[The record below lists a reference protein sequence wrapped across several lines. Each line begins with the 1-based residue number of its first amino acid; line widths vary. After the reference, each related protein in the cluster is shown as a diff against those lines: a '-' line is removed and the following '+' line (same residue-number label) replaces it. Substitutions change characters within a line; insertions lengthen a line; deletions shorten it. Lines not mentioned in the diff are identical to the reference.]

1 MNNAFV
7 DQIAHARVIIAALS
21 PTSDSGQPFTL
32 SPGDLATA
40 QEPQPHRR
48 TFNVRVDAAPPET
61 LGWIGTSHRT
71 IEARFRVELNY
82 DALRDLNDLDAYI
95 VEDTDAIVSAL
106 ELPSGRVSA
115 DVLII
120 QLVDRQ
126 VAQTSDFAA
135 MVLIF
140 SIQYRVAVP

>member
-1 MNNAFV
+1 MSNAFV
-7 DQIAHARVIIAALS
+7 DQIAHARALIAALS
-21 PTSDSGQPFTL
+21 PVSDAGQPFTL
-32 SPGDLATA
+32 SAGDLATA

-48 TFNVRVDAAPPET
+48 TFNVRVDPSPPET
-61 LGWIGTSHRT
+61 LGWIGTSYRT
-71 IEARFRVELNY
+71 IEARFRVECNY

-106 ELPSGRVSA
+106 ELPTGRVSA

-120 QLVDRQ
+120 QMVDRQ

-135 MVLIF
+135 MVLVF